1 MVIQTTYKTIEEI
14 VGTNPLRIPQDTDVL
29 SVGLKLLSSHML
41 GAPVVD
47 SRDNY
52 VGFISESDLIK
63 ALQGRKDLSRLKAGE
78 IMNEKLEL
86 ISETT
91 SIDEAIRHMQE
102 KHLHN
107 LPVVRNGR
115 LLTTIT
121 RHDLLRILMDVG
133 LGIEQ

>member
-52 VGFISESDLIK
+52 VGFISERDLIK
-63 ALQGRKDLSRLKAGE
+63 DLQGR
-78 IMNEKLEL
+78 
-86 ISETT
+86 
-91 SIDEAIRHMQE
+91 
-102 KHLHN
+102 
-107 LPVVRNGR
+107 
-115 LLTTIT
+115 
-121 RHDLLRILMDVG
+121 
-133 LGIEQ
+133 